1 MARATSWDSDTESD
15 SDTVP
20 FHLGDILTQAAGRR
34 FRPAGAGCWL
44 LVLVLVAGAGAGA
57 GAGQVHQHQ
66 EPATSNQ
73 QPAASLRVPFPRS
86 ERQFCPMPTPSAA
99 PIPGEPSGSTNPPGV
114 IWRWAAVF
122 ATAVIILAFGAPE
135 GITVASGRLFAIFAA
150 SIVG

>member
-44 LVLVLVAGAGAGA
+44 LVASPGTGCWGWGWGWSWAGA
-57 GAGQVHQHQ
+57 
-66 EPATSNQ
+66 PAPGTSNQ
-73 QPAASLRVPFPRS
+73 QPATSLRVPFPRS

-99 PIPGEPSGSTNPPGV
+99 PIPGEPSGSTTPPGV

-122 ATAVIILAFGAPE
+122 ATALIILAFGAPE
-135 GITVASGRLFAIFAA
+135 GITVASWRLFAIFAA
-150 SIVG
+150 TIVG